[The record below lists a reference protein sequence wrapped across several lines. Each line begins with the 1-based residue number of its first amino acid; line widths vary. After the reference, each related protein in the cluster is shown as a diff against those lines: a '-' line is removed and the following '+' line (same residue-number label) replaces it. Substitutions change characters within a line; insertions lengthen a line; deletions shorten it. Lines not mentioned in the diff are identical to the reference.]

1 MDRKSAIIEK
11 MSDIT
16 SLLECIQFQSSSA
29 IFGIVLLMHGI
40 HRILLLILP
49 FLLPLIFEYLMFVE
63 IIQISN
69 ISSNER
75 PKLYFVVFPLMYK
88 HKCYE
93 MHDIGIAADRQLHFD
108 WLCKLSLLIIT
119 SKH

>member
-1 MDRKSAIIEK
+1 MDRKSVIIEK
-11 MSDIT
+11 ISDIT

-29 IFGIVLLMHGI
+29 IFGIVLLMHRI

-49 FLLPLIFEYLMFVE
+49 FLLPLTFEYLIFVE

-75 PKLYFVVFPLMYK
+75 PKLDFVVFPLMYK

-108 WLCKLSLLIIT
+108 
-119 SKH
+119 